1 MRQHRHMITSTNR
14 PAKERGFALVISMIL
29 LAIITLLSVSS
40 MRNTNI
46 ETKIAANHQLK
57 ELSFQAAENALS
69 IVTGTPTSELVTDY
83 NLDVPNVI
91 GQTRTTGNFYES
103 SGVTDQADIRANIDM
118 TYEDFIDP
126 KQGMGNRLFSG
137 YQFDVSTHLFQVDAF
152 GHVGNSGSQTH
163 NRMQVALIRQ

>member
-1 MRQHRHMITSTNR
+1 MTISTNHLTR
-14 PAKERGFALVISMIL
+14 EGGFALVISMIL

-69 IVTGTPTSELVTDY
+69 IVTGVSTSELVTDY

-91 GQTRTTGNFYES
+91 DQTRTTGNFYES
-103 SGVTDQADIRANIDM
+103 NSVTHQADIRADIDM
-118 TYEDFIDP
+118 TYEAFIDP

-152 GHVGNSGSQTH
+152 GYVGSSGTQTH